1 MLKRLRRLSAP
12 DIKLLLEAS
21 ALFWTARLVILVLP
35 FRWVRPVL
43 GRTGA
48 ESPATVPEPILARA
62 RRVGWAV
69 VRVSQL
75 LSSSRGTCLP
85 QAIAAQVMLRRRHI
99 ASTVY
104 LGVLKEPDRT
114 LNAHA
119 WVRSGHLILTGRAGY
134 EAFNV
139 VSSFAPRVT

>member
-1 MLKRLRRLSAP
+1 MLKRLRRLSAH
-12 DIKLLLEAS
+12 DIALLLEAS

-62 RRVGWAV
+62 RRIGWAV
-69 VRVSQL
+69 ARVSQL
-75 LSSSRGTCLP
+75 PPSSRGTCLP

-99 ASTVY
+99 GSTVY
-104 LGVLKEPDRT
+104 LGVVKEPDRT

-134 EAFNV
+134 KAFNV
-139 VSSFAPRVT
+139 VSSFAQRV